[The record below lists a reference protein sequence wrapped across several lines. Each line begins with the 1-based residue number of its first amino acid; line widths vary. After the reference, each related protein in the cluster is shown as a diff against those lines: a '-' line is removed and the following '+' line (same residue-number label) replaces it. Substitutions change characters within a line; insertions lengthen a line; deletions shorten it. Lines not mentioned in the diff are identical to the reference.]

1 MGCHICCG
9 DQIRLMPC
17 DELAIL
23 GGYQIWLN
31 KICSPQN
38 GQAVGL
44 QGVLRQFA
52 TGTAMADDDRSLAC
66 ERCKTAGKAKIG
78 GCKRSL

>member
-1 MGCHICCG
+1 
-9 DQIRLMPC
+9 MPC

-52 TGTAMADDDRSLAC
+52 TCTAMADDDRSLAC
-66 ERCKTAGKAKIG
+66 ERCKAAGKAKIG